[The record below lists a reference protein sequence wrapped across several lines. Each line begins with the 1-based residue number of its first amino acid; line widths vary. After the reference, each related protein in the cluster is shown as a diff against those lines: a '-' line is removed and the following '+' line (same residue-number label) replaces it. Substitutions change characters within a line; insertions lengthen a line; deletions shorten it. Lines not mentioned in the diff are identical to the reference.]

1 MHAISVLTIDVL
13 GELEMQ
19 QKSFNPCIPKSIS
32 KKKSTVDYWHR
43 SLTLG
48 PGAPGSPDKPG
59 SPLSPWAVS
68 EESDAINTGSTLVKP
83 QYWYYCFFKDLP
95 CYLLDQVPLLVLVV
109 HLHPAQPRKD
119 SMTDCQKLIH

>member
-32 KKKSTVDYWHR
+32 KKKSTVDYWHC

-83 QYWYYCFFKDLP
+83 QY
-95 CYLLDQVPLLVLVV
+95 
-109 HLHPAQPRKD
+109 
-119 SMTDCQKLIH
+119 